1 MINKNFITIAT
12 DDHFPY
18 INNWNHMVSEIL
30 SITEK
35 KVNKF
40 TPDQKLH
47 SENTNLKKNI
57 YTRYQSKGR

>member
-1 MINKNFITIAT
+1 
-12 DDHFPY
+12 
-18 INNWNHMVSEIL
+18 MVSEIL